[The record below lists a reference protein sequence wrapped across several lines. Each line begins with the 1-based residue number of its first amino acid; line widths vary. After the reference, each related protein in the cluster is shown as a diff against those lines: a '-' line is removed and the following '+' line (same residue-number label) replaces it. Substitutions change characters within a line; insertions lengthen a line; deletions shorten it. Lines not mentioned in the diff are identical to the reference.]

1 MQICYSRVYGAWP
14 KHNKSLS
21 KLSFR
26 GGSSCPSVCV
36 SVVYCFTTATWG
48 PVDLLLPLSPL
59 CPQHWPLTTLFVFVD
74 NLRGAPVQPHQG
86 QEAPTGRARQQQHPG
101 TGALRWGSG
110 AYHCHPAGNKHPLT
124 LPKSIALLLPVSCKK
139 NKKKNRQRA
148 QSFMTRSLLMFI
160 RPLIYCHRPVA
171 GFVRLQMSLEMYSV
185 KVQRFSGG
193 LTSPSCLQAFLF
205 FVCHGALFHGKA
217 AH

>member
-1 MQICYSRVYGAWP
+1 MHLFSHTKGKRHQQAVRDSSSIQGRE
-14 KHNKSLS
+14 LS
-21 KLSFR
+21 DEE
-26 GGSSCPSVCV
+26 
-36 SVVYCFTTATWG
+36 VVRITVTQ
-48 PVDLLLPLSPL
+48 L
-59 CPQHWPLTTLFVFVD
+59 
-74 NLRGAPVQPHQG
+74 
-86 QEAPTGRARQQQHPG
+86 G
-101 TGALRWGSG
+101 T
-110 AYHCHPAGNKHPLT
+110 NKHPLT
-124 LPKSIALLLPVSCKK
+124 LPKSIALLLPVSCK
-139 NKKKNRQRA
+139 KKKNRQRA

>member
-1 MQICYSRVYGAWP
+1 MQICYSRVYGAWT

-139 NKKKNRQRA
+139 KKKTKSTA
-148 QSFMTRSLLMFI
+148 VVFYDTVI
-160 RPLIYCHRPVA
+160 IDVY
-171 GFVRLQMSLEMYSV
+171 
-185 KVQRFSGG
+185 
-193 LTSPSCLQAFLF
+193 TSSYILPQACSWLCEITNEPWN
-205 FVCHGALFHGKA
+205 VLS
-217 AH
+217 